1 MLTRT
6 VFTVAMVVAL
16 VGATGAHG
24 DEAAQSV
31 LAESITIVPAEIRL
45 VHPQARQA
53 VLVQWTR
60 GSDVLSQAADATIT
74 SNNEGV
80 CRIEN
85 GVAIPVADGTAE
97 LTAEVGGQKVTAKV
111 VVSNQQV
118 PFQWSF
124 RNHVE
129 SVLSKQGC
137 NGGACHGARAGQKGF
152 RLTLFGYDLDA
163 DYSYLTRHAGGRR
176 VVLSDPGRSLL
187 LTKPTGLL
195 PHKGGVRLDPSS
207 LEYRVLAEW
216 IASGVPG
223 PKEGEPYV
231 ASIEVLPKE
240 SEQSTGR
247 TQQLIVQA
255 HYSDGSVEDVT
266 RWAKYTS
273 SNNSVVN
280 VDNYGKTSVIGAGE
294 GAVKVWYQNL
304 NTVATIRVPF
314 AHDIPADVYAQADRR
329 NFIDELVLKKLT
341 ALRLAPA
348 PACDDAT
355 FIRRL
360 FLDAMGIV
368 PNAEETNAFVADGA
382 PDKRDRLIDA
392 VLARSEFADYW
403 AYKWSDLLLVTGA
416 RLTPTNLNAYYAAIR
431 KAVVSN
437 TPWDQFAR
445 EVVTATGSTVDNG
458 FTNFYSLHQDPE
470 DMAETVSQ
478 AFLGLS
484 INCAKCHNHPLEKW
498 TNDQYYGMAN
508 LFARVRAK
516 GLAGNGDVRV
526 VYSDIRGELLQP
538 SRGQPQPPRPLDA
551 PAIAFDAEADR
562 RAVLAN
568 WLTSPENPYFARSI
582 TNRVWANYLGV
593 GLVEKVDDL
602 RVTNPASNEELLS
615 ELAKYLVEQKYDLKQ
630 LMRLIM
636 RSSTYQRSSET
647 TELNRED
654 ELYYARYYPRRLKA
668 EVMLDAISAVTQVA
682 TEFKDK
688 PKGIRALQLGDT
700 FVSSYFLDTF
710 GRPERKITCDCERSD
725 EPSMTQV
732 LHLLNG
738 ETINGK
744 LKAAG
749 GLVDKW
755 TTSKAPPE
763 QIVDELFVAA
773 LSRKPTAKEIAAFVA
788 TVNETPEPD
797 RRQVLEDLTWSVL
810 TSREFLFNH

>member
-1 MLTRT
+1 
-6 VFTVAMVVAL
+6 MVVAL
-16 VGATGAHG
+16 IATASARG
-24 DEAAQSV
+24 DEIARS
-31 LAESITIVPAEIRL
+31 LAMVPAEIRL
-45 VHPQARQA
+45 VHTEARQPL
-53 VLVQWTR
+53 LVQWKR
-60 GSDVLSQAADATIT
+60 GNDILEQAADATIV
-74 SNNEGV
+74 SSDANV
-80 CRIEN
+80 CRVEN
-85 GVAIPVADGTAE
+85 GIAIPVADGTTE
-97 LTAEVGGQKVTAKV
+97 LTATVGDQKVTAKV
-111 VVSNQQV
+111 TVSNQQV

-195 PHKGGVRLDPSS
+195 PHKGGVRLEPSS

-223 PKEGEPYV
+223 PKDGEPYV

-255 HYSDGSVEDVT
+255 KYSDGAVEDVT

-280 VDNYGKTSVIGAGE
+280 VDNYGKASVVGAGE
-294 GAVKVWYQNL
+294 GAIKVWYQNL

-314 AHDIPADVYAQADRR
+314 AHEIPADVYTKAERR
-329 NFIDELVLKKLT
+329 NFVDELVLKKLA

-348 PACDDAT
+348 PVCDDAT

-368 PNAEETNAFVADGA
+368 PTAEETNTFVADTA

-416 RLTPTNLNAYYAAIR
+416 RLTPANLNAYYAAIR
-431 KAVVSN
+431 KAVLNN

-551 PAIAFDAEADR
+551 PSIAFDAEADR
-562 RAVLAN
+562 REVLAK

-582 TNRVWANYLGV
+582 TNRVWANFLGV
-593 GLVEKVDDL
+593 GLVERVDDL

-630 LMRLIM
+630 LMRLIL
-636 RSSTYQRSSET
+636 RSSTYQGSSET
-647 TELNRED
+647 NDLNRED

-668 EVMLDAISAVTQVA
+668 EVLLDALSTVTQVA

-744 LKAAG
+744 LQAAG

-755 TTSKAPPE
+755 ASSKTPPE

-773 LSRKPTAKEIAAFVA
+773 LSRKPTPKEIDEFVR
-788 TVNETPEPD
+788 TLNNTPETD
-797 RRQVLEDLTWSVL
+797 RRLVLEDLTWSVL